1 MTLKD
6 FLILVL
12 AIVIGSILAGF
23 GWYFVACCTV
33 LASWVVVFPF
43 FQRR

>member
-1 MTLKD
+1 MTFKD

-12 AIVIGSILAGF
+12 GIVIGTILAGF
-23 GWYFVACCTV
+23 GWYFFACCTV

-43 FQRR
+43 CHR